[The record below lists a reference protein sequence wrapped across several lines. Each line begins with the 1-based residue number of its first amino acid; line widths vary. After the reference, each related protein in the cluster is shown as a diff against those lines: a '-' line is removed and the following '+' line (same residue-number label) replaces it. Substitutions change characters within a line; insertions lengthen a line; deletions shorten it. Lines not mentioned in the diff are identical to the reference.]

1 MGDETSNTSEM
12 AGLEEI
18 EAPFYYLSDI
28 SETPVFTQT
37 SKPSD
42 SNNFQNSLKPTLM
55 KIQNG
60 RLLAKQ
66 PSLDTEG
73 FAFSKQ
79 TTEVVDFFDDSE
91 VDIVYTPKIEELIK
105 KLTGGTEVIAFD
117 HTRRSTVPEQREKY
131 NARDPVPA
139 PHSDYSDA
147 SAEQRMRD
155 VFGDKIGDRL
165 DRRFAIVNA
174 WRSMTGTIEQW
185 PLAVCDARTI
195 NEDLLIDTYRHAP
208 HRAEPSF
215 EYSRSSSTRHATFD
229 SAHRWF
235 YFPEMQRDEV
245 LLFKNYD
252 TIKDGTARFSLH
264 SAFEDPF
271 TPPEPKPRE
280 SIETRVFVFFD

>member
-1 MGDETSNTSEM
+1 MSGEFSNTSKM
-12 AGLEEI
+12 AGGGEI
-18 EAPFYYLSDI
+18 EARLYYLSDI
-28 SETPVFTQT
+28 SETPVFKQT

-42 SNNFQNSLKPTLM
+42 TNNFQSSRKPTLM

-60 RLLAKQ
+60 RLLTKQ
-66 PSLDTEG
+66 PSLNTEG
-73 FAFSKQ
+73 FAFSNQNSK
-79 TTEVVDFFDDSE
+79 VVDFFDDME
-91 VDIVYTPKIEELIK
+91 LDIVYTPEIEELIK
-105 KLTGGTEVIAFD
+105 KLTGGTKVVAFD
-117 HTRRSTVPEQREKY
+117 HTRRSTIPEQREKY

-155 VFGDKIGDRL
+155 VFGKKIGDRL

-185 PLAVCDARTI
+185 PLAVCDARTV

-215 EYSRSSSTRHATFD
+215 EYSRSSSTRHAIFD
-229 SAHRWF
+229 SSHRWY
-235 YFPEMQRDEV
+235 YFPKMQRDEV
-245 LLFKNYD
+245 VLFKNYD
-252 TIKDGTARFSLH
+252 TKKNGTARFSLH

-271 TPPEPKPRE
+271 GPPKPKPRE
-280 SIETRVFVFFD
+280 SIETRAFVFFD

>member
-1 MGDETSNTSEM
+1 M
-12 AGLEEI
+12 
-18 EAPFYYLSDI
+18 
-28 SETPVFTQT
+28 
-37 SKPSD
+37 
-42 SNNFQNSLKPTLM
+42 
-55 KIQNG
+55 
-60 RLLAKQ
+60 
-66 PSLDTEG
+66 
-73 FAFSKQ
+73 
-79 TTEVVDFFDDSE
+79 
-91 VDIVYTPKIEELIK
+91 EELIK
-105 KLTGGTEVIAFD
+105 KLTGGTEVIVFD
-117 HTRRSTVPEQREKY
+117 HTRRSTVPEQREKH

-147 SAEQRMRD
+147 SVEQRMRD
-155 VFGDKIGDRL
+155 VFGDKAGERL
-165 DRRFAIVNA
+165 DRRFAMVNA

-195 NEDLLIDTYRHAP
+195 NENLLIDTYRHAP

-280 SIETRVFVFFD
+280 SIETRAFVFFD